1 LGRFS
6 LIVQCELFSFLNTLL
21 WLKYRT
27 AIKVIFLYFNL
38 CSSAMLDGLSCSLH
52 PYNFLIRRRNHFLLR
67 RRNHFLLRWRNH
79 FLLRWR
85 NHFLLRRRNHFLT
98 KDFLLRRRN
107 HFLLGLIQLYFF
119 SVLIRRRC
127 HHRQDSLEKEGK
139 PMAFILVNPA

>member
-1 LGRFS
+1 MGRFS
-6 LIVQCELFSFLNTLL
+6 LILQCELFSFLNTLL

-85 NHFLLRRRNHFLT
+85 NHFLLRRRNHFL
-98 KDFLLRRRN
+98 
-107 HFLLGLIQLYFF
+107 LGLIQLYFF